1 LSGRPP
7 NPGAEA
13 LAEAA
18 RAVAAVV
25 RGRSADEALA
35 APAGGSR
42 RPAVQAVTLGTVR
55 WYLRLRPAVDALLA
69 SPRAVERD
77 VHALLVTAAYQIE
90 YSRDAPALVVNLAVD
105 AARLLGQPRAAG
117 LVNAVLR
124 RLVRE
129 REALF
134 ARTDA
139 DPAVRA
145 AHPRWLVD
153 ALAAAWP
160 GQCGQILQANNAHP
174 PMVLRLNTRRRALT
188 DYLGDLTAA
197 GLAGQPLAW
206 TAIHAPA
213 PEGGSVAVV
222 LERPVGV
229 GALPGFEAGWVSVQ
243 DGGAQL
249 APALLQAQPGMRV
262 LDACA
267 APGTKTGHLLESAS
281 GPLELTAVDID
292 GGRLGRVEENLRRL
306 GLAGARLVEA
316 DVRDPESFWDG
327 RPYDRILV
335 DAPCSGTGVIRRHP
349 DIKLLRREADV
360 ASFAQT
366 QLEILRAAFRLLAP
380 GGRLVYATCSVL
392 PPENEGVVGRFLQ
405 EEPRARSAAMPHGED
420 LAPAGVAGA
429 YGTQLLCGGAAGSD
443 GFYYACLE
451 NTTRGT

>member
-1 LSGRPP
+1 MSGGPP

-25 RGRSADEALA
+25 GGRSADEALA
-35 APAGGSR
+35 AAQAGGR
-42 RPAVQAVTLGTVR
+42 RPAVHAVTLGTVR

-69 SPRAVERD
+69 SPRAVVRD
-77 VHALLVTAAYQIE
+77 IHALLVAAAYQIE
-90 YSRDAPALVVNLAVD
+90 YSRDAPPLVVNLAVD
-105 AARLLGQPRAAG
+105 AARMLGQPRAAG

-129 REALF
+129 RESLF

-139 DPAVRA
+139 DPAARV

-160 GQCGQILQANNAHP
+160 DQYQRILQANNDHP
-174 PMVLRLNTRRRALT
+174 PMVLRLNTRRRALAA
-188 DYLGDLTAA
+188 YLGDLTAA
-197 GLAGQPLAW
+197 GLAGEPLSW
-206 TAIHAPA
+206 TAAQP
-213 PEGGSVAVV
+213 GGSVAVV
-222 LERPVGV
+222 LEHPVGI
-229 GALPGFEAGWVSVQ
+229 GALPGFKEGWVSVQ
-243 DGGAQL
+243 DSAAQL
-249 APALLQAQPGMRV
+249 APALLETQPGMRV

-267 APGTKTGHLLESAS
+267 APGTKTSHLLESAP
-281 GPLELTAVDID
+281 GPIELTAVDID

-306 GLAGARLVEA
+306 GLTARLVAA

-327 RPYDRILV
+327 KPYDRILV

-349 DIKLLRREADV
+349 DIKLLRREDDV
-360 ASFAQT
+360 TSFAQT

-392 PPENEGVVGRFLQ
+392 PAENEGLVGRFLE
-405 EEPRARSAAMPHGED
+405 EEPRARAAPMARGED

-429 YGTQLLCGGAAGSD
+429 CGTQLLCGGAAGSD

>member
-1 LSGRPP
+1 LNGRSP
-7 NPGAEA
+7 NPGAQA

-35 APAGGSR
+35 TPEASR
-42 RPAVQAVTLGTVR
+42 GRPAVQAVTLGTLR
-55 WYLRLRPAVDALLA
+55 WYLRLRPAVDSLLA
-69 SPRAVERD
+69 SPRTVQRD
-77 VHALLVTAAYQIE
+77 VHALLVAAAYQIE
-90 YSRDAPALVVNLAVD
+90 YSRDPAALVVNLAVD

-134 ARTDA
+134 ARTDS
-139 DPAVRA
+139 DPAART

-160 GQCGQILQANNAHP
+160 EQYEQILQANNAHP
-174 PMVLRLNTRRRALT
+174 PMVLRLNIRRRPLA
-188 DYLGDLTAA
+188 DYLGDLMAA
-197 GLAGQPLAW
+197 GLAGQPVSW
-206 TAIHAPA
+206 TAVQGA
-213 PEGGSVAVV
+213 SVAIV
-222 LERPVGV
+222 LERPVAV
-229 GALPGFEAGWVSVQ
+229 GALPGFAEGWVSVQ

-249 APALLQAQPGMRV
+249 APALLQARPHMRV

-267 APGTKTGHLLESAS
+267 APGTKTSHLLESAP

-292 GGRLGRVEENLRRL
+292 GGRLGRVEENLHRL
-306 GLAGARLVEA
+306 GLAARLVVA
-316 DVRDPESFWDG
+316 DVRDPGSFWDG

-392 PPENEGVVGRFLQ
+392 PPENEGVVGRFLH
-405 EEPRARSAAMPHGED
+405 EEPRARVAAMPHGED
-420 LAPAGVAGA
+420 LAPAAVAA
-429 YGTQLLCGGAAGSD
+429 SSGTQLLCGGAAGSD